1 MEEIKINH
9 PFWKSLIL
17 AIGCLE
23 IFALF
28 IRLNGGFNLSEYGF
42 LELLFFFGFGVVG
55 LYFLLVLLKERL
67 LGQPFMRI
75 TQNSI
80 VVNRLFRKKVINF
93 CDVKSFEDDSS
104 KFYLTSL
111 NIHYKQKMD
120 NSKDSINLMFIN
132 VSVYDLC
139 SLLNKI
145 KKLSKC
151 SSQST
156 NESRS
161 DKLQKLFEKHRNG
174 IQTAP
179 YSTDSSTQYRSKFLR
194 VFYTFF
200 SLILIIAIAY
210 ALIHPDIVN
219 YSVHVSLFLSLFFV
233 TVTVCLV
240 ILPLSEKIRSIVD
253 DKLNGSS
260 FWGCLLPLFFSI
272 LIFGFIFTSAYLYS
286 EYEDSLLSKF
296 YYHISSNGIRYDIPK
311 AGKKEAIV
319 TGFTQGTF
327 RYTIDIPE
335 FVSHEDVNY
344 PVTEI
349 GKEAF
354 NSSFSLTSVIIGDS
368 VRYIRDDAFCYCSK
382 LEYLKVKSGNPV
394 YYSTDRCDAI
404 MKYKELIV
412 GCANTIIPEDVA
424 SIGAYAFSGRVRMTS
439 ITIPSSVKYI
449 GKSAFNSCYGLT
461 SVIIPD
467 SVGAIGGFAFY
478 RCKNLTSV
486 VIPEGMERIYYMAFY
501 ECNSLTDVYCYA
513 KEPPCS
519 VEQGTPPYHDEY
531 PFDETFIK
539 EHTTLH
545 VPAGSV
551 ERYKQEAPWKYFKSI
566 VPTPNLSFLPCPAE

>member
-9 PFWKSLIL
+9 SFWKTLL
-17 AIGCLE
+17 LTIGCLE

-28 IRLNGGFNLSEYGF
+28 TRLNGGFNLSEYSF

-67 LGQPFMRI
+67 LGLPFMRI
-75 TQNSI
+75 TRNSL
-80 VVNRLFRKKVINF
+80 VVHRLFRKKVINF
-93 CDVKSFEDDSS
+93 SDVKSFEDDSS

-161 DKLQKLFEKHRNG
+161 DKLQKLFEKYRNG

-179 YSTDSSTQYRSKFLR
+179 YSTDSSTQYGSKFLS

-200 SLILIIAIAY
+200 SLIAIIAAAF
-210 ALIHPDIVN
+210 ALIHPDSGLISFFLYILFIIVTFFLMFFMLKQL
-219 YSVHVSLFLSLFFV
+219 VSILLFIIVGKSNSSCLSSCLVLSLMLIF
-233 TVTVCLV
+233 
-240 ILPLSEKIRSIVD
+240 
-253 DKLNGSS
+253 
-260 FWGCLLPLFFSI
+260 
-272 LIFGFIFTSAYLYS
+272 IFGFLFTSAYLYS
-286 EYEDSLLSKF
+286 EYKDSLLSKF

-319 TGFTQGTF
+319 TGATNAP
-327 RYTIDIPE
+327 YAIDIPE
-335 FVSHEDVNY
+335 FVNYGDTKY
-344 PVTEI
+344 PVTSI
-349 GKEAF
+349 SKEAF
-354 NSSFSLTSVIIGDS
+354 KERYNLNSVVIGDS
-368 VRYIRDDAFCYCSK
+368 VRYIRDNAFCYCSN
-382 LEYLKVKSGNPV
+382 LEYLKVKSGNPA

-404 MKYKELIV
+404 IRKENKGLIV

-424 SIGAYAFSGRVRMTS
+424 SIGEHAFSGRVRMTS

-449 GKSAFNSCYGLT
+449 GESAFNSCYGLT
-461 SVIIPD
+461 SVTIPD
-467 SVGAIGGFAFY
+467 SVGYIYEYAFMY
-478 RCKNLTSV
+478 CKNLTSV
-486 VIPEGMERIYYMAFY
+486 VIPERMKRIYYQVFY

-513 KEPPCS
+513 KEPPRS
-519 VEQGTPPYHDEY
+519 ETDRYHSEY

-545 VPAGSV
+545 VPAGSI
-551 ERYKQEAPWKYFKSI
+551 ERYKREAPWRYFKSI
-566 VPTPNLSFLPCPAE
+566 VGVEWENKGMK

>member
-9 PFWKSLIL
+9 SFRKSLLL

-28 IRLNGGFNLSEYGF
+28 IRMNGGFHLSEYSF

-67 LGQPFMRI
+67 LGLPFMRI
-75 TQNSI
+75 TRNSL
-80 VVNRLFRKKVINF
+80 VVHRLFRKKVINF
-93 CDVKSFEDDSS
+93 SDVKSFKDDFS

-120 NSKDSINLMFIN
+120 KSKDSINLMFIN

-145 KKLSKC
+145 KRLPKC

-161 DKLQKLFEKHRNG
+161 DKLQELFEKHRNG

-179 YSTDSSTQYRSKFLR
+179 YSTDSSTQYRFFR
-194 VFYTFF
+194 VFYTFY
-200 SLILIIAIAY
+200 SLIAIIAAAF
-210 ALIHPDIVN
+210 ALIHPDSGFASFFLYSLLVIVTF
-219 YSVHVSLFLSLFFV
+219 FLMFFMLKQLV
-233 TVTVCLV
+233 PILPFIIVDKSNSSCLSSCLV
-240 ILPLSEKIRSIVD
+240 PSLM
-253 DKLNGSS
+253 
-260 FWGCLLPLFFSI
+260 
-272 LIFGFIFTSAYLYS
+272 LIFICGFLFTSVYLYS
-286 EYEDSLLSKF
+286 EYEDSFLSKF
-296 YYHISSNGIRYDIPK
+296 YCHISSNGIRYDIPK

-319 TGFTQGTF
+319 TGLIPGT
-327 RYTIDIPE
+327 YAIDIPE
-335 FVSHEDVNY
+335 FVSYEDTKY
-344 PVTEI
+344 PVTSI
-349 GKEAF
+349 SKQAFKECYNL
-354 NSSFSLTSVIIGDS
+354 NSVVIGDS
-368 VRYIRDDAFCYCSK
+368 VRYIRDNAFCYCSN

-404 MKYKELIV
+404 IRKENKELIV

-439 ITIPSSVKYI
+439 ITIPSSVEYI
-449 GKSAFNSCYGLT
+449 DESAFNSCYGLT
-461 SVIIPD
+461 SVTIPD
-467 SVGAIGGFAFY
+467 SVFSIREYAFY
-478 RCKNLTSV
+478 YCKNLTSV
-486 VIPEGMERIYYMAFY
+486 VIPEGMERIYYRAFY
-501 ECNSLTDVYCYA
+501 KCNSLTDVYCYA
-513 KEPPCS
+513 KEPPRS
-519 VEQGTPPYHDEY
+519 ETGSHNIDY

-545 VPAGSV
+545 VPAGSI

-566 VPTPNLSFLPCPAE
+566 VPTPNLSFLLRAAE